1 MSSLPGICKN
11 KKAWQVKCVISEETI
26 AAMQRK
32 HAETGMTVA
41 QMIAAAFPT
50 ETTETMECDTA
61 ICLPASI
68 PVQTDTTVCACNV
81 HCPATVVTVE
91 SAAAAKPQRTFA
103 SGSEKKRTAMGN
115 LTKSAIEK
123 KTKRMQE
130 HAITSEHS
138 PMPAGTYGVTAL
150 PAYRKSF
157 YDVIPKVQSQRMTD
171 AVLVLQAA
179 LKDAGEDLEL
189 GDCLALHQLS
199 QAKDVSI
206 FLLKSPQMVKVHNMW
221 QSEAIDEYKT
231 TLSMSGDEALF
242 LKDKM
247 MSSYAAWDVM
257 RKVSGADE
265 VWPGAHQIKAL
276 AKTYNAYLMTTLGFE
291 KTDDKVGYK
300 LDCRKVSEWI
310 IEQQVL
316 AGLPR
321 WKIPKVIKYK
331 LSLDGS
337 MMGNRDVELVA
348 IVPLNLG
355 ISAQSMHAVYPI
367 ALYEG
372 KEKRSELEK
381 DLGWIAPQLRSME
394 QKSARR
400 QQAGCTRVSSCYA
413 LTFSHWRRLCAGEM
427 EQAAAHAARDRGA
440 TNLGGTIMPCACGSQ
455 FRTRAY
461 L

>member
-1 MSSLPGICKN
+1 
-11 KKAWQVKCVISEETI
+11 
-26 AAMQRK
+26 
-32 HAETGMTVA
+32 
-41 QMIAAAFPT
+41 
-50 ETTETMECDTA
+50 
-61 ICLPASI
+61 
-68 PVQTDTTVCACNV
+68 
-81 HCPATVVTVE
+81 
-91 SAAAAKPQRTFA
+91 
-103 SGSEKKRTAMGN
+103 
-115 LTKSAIEK
+115 
-123 KTKRMQE
+123 
-130 HAITSEHS
+130 
-138 PMPAGTYGVTAL
+138 
-150 PAYRKSF
+150 
-157 YDVIPKVQSQRMTD
+157 
-171 AVLVLQAA
+171 
-179 LKDAGEDLEL
+179 
-189 GDCLALHQLS
+189 
-199 QAKDVSI
+199 
-206 FLLKSPQMVKVHNMW
+206 MVKVHNMW

-276 AKTYNAYLMTTLGFE
+276 AKTYNAYLMETLGFE

-394 QKSARR
+394 KNSARR